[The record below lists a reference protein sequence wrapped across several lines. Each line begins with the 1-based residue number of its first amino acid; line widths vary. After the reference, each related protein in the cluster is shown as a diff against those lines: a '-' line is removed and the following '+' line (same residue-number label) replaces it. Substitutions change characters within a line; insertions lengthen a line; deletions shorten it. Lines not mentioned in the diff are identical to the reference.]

1 MICPICRRPM
11 MKCKRY
17 GGGIYYFCTFCGIEV
32 ESTSE

>member
-1 MICPICRRPM
+1 MICPICKKPM

-17 GGGIYYFCTFCGIEV
+17 GGIYYFCTWCAIEV